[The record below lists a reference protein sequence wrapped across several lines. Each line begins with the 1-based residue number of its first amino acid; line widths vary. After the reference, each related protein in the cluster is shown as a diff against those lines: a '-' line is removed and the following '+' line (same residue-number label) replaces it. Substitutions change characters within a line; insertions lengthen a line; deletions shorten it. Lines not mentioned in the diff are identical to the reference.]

1 MAFPRAED
9 GRNIKNILMRNGW
22 QVAAVC
28 TTGAQAL
35 NHADSLNAGIVIS
48 GYRMPDMIYTE
59 LCANLPKH
67 FQLLLLA
74 SRTRWE
80 AGRQEGLVCVAM
92 PLKVH
97 ELLSTV
103 QMMAEAIERE
113 RRKQRSRPPR
123 RNPEEQAVILEAK
136 QMLME
141 RSHMTENEAYRYIQ
155 KCSMDSGNDMAE
167 TARMIISIKNM
178 EQAAKRKT
186 AELN

>member
-48 GYRMPDMIYTE
+48 GYRLPDMIYSE
-59 LCANLPKH
+59 LYSNLPKH

-80 AGRQEGLVCVAM
+80 AGQQEGMVCVAM

-103 QMMAEAIERE
+103 EMMAEAIEK
-113 RRKQRSRPPR
+113 RRRQRRSAPAKRS
-123 RNPEEQAVILEAK
+123 PEEQAAILEAK
-136 QMLME
+136 RILME
-141 RSHMTENEAYRYIQ
+141 RDHMSEKEAYRYIQ
-155 KCSMDSGNDMAE
+155 KYSMDSGNDMTE

-178 EQAAKRKT
+178 G
-186 AELN
+186 

>member
-28 TTGAQAL
+28 VTGAQAL

-59 LCANLPKH
+59 LHASLPKH

-80 AGRQEGLVCVAM
+80 PGQQEGMVCVAM

-97 ELLSTV
+97 ELLATV
-103 QMMAEAIERE
+103 GMMAEEIERK
-113 RRKQRSRPPR
+113 RRQRRSAPAKRS
-123 RNPEEQAVILEAK
+123 PEDQAAILEAK
-136 QMLME
+136 HILME
-141 RSHMTENEAYRYIQ
+141 RDHMPEKEAYRYIQ

-167 TARMIISIKNM
+167 TARMIISLKNM
-178 EQAAKRKT
+178 K
-186 AELN
+186 